1 MKITQAQPCILWKTT
16 PVANPLHKPAHTL
29 KHSQTPPM
37 PTFHPLANVSIALKS
52 HTNITP
58 TPCQHRA
65 RTSPAHDRA
74 KPSKITSHGQKSA
87 PIAAKTNETTPPYA
101 HERTELVQ
109 IANRTQKRASTTSE
123 TNETTPPYAHNR
135 TKTGEIANHE
145 QKGVST
151 VGENGKIIY
160 PFAHERTKS
169 ARIASREQ
177 KGVSIEVENDENMH
191 PFAHRRAKSNEIATR
206 EQEAAQTGQPETA
219 TLSGKSN
226 PNGVATATKCGR
238 SSRKPRAPTPQ
249 TTAHTRNRCHAA
261 QAVHARSH
269 ADFRAA
275 HLR

>member
-1 MKITQAQPCILWKTT
+1 MKITQIQPCILWKTT

-29 KHSQTPPM
+29 KHPNAHVSSTCQR
-37 PTFHPLANVSIALKS
+37 FHRPQIPHQYHAS
-52 HTNITP
+52 
-58 TPCQHRA
+58 
-65 RTSPAHDRA
+65 TSPAHNQA
-74 KPSKITSHGQKSA
+74 KPSKIVSHEQKGA
-87 PIAAKTNETTPPYA
+87 PIAAKNNGIIPPYA

-109 IANRTQKRASTTSE
+109 IANCER
-123 TNETTPPYAHNR
+123 
-135 TKTGEIANHE
+135 
-145 QKGVST
+145 KGVST
-151 VGENGKIIY
+151 AGENGKIIY

-219 TLSGKSN
+219 TLSGKCN

-249 TTAHTRNRCHAA
+249 TTAHTRNQCHAA
-261 QAVHARSH
+261 PTARAPLRTGSQAAR
-269 ADFRAA
+269 
-275 HLR
+275 LR